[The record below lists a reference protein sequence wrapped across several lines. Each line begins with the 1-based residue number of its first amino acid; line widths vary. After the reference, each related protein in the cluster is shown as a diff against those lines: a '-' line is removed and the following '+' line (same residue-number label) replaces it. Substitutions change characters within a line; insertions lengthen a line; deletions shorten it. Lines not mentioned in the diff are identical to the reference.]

1 MNKNLVMFSP
11 ARIALQLE
19 VSNHPLLVN
28 MLLSMEEGA
37 DWLQQLATI
46 CTYCNVVV
54 DGYYHPLELDNL
66 YNVLFFKLQSM
77 RSIILQ

>member
-19 VSNHPLLVN
+19 VTNHPLLVN
-28 MLLSMEEGA
+28 MLLSMEEGT
-37 DWLQQLATI
+37 DWLQQLALI
-46 CTYCNVVV
+46 AHYCNVIV
-54 DGYYHPLELDNL
+54 DGMYYPEELDKL